1 MILLNYK
8 SSKFFPEIVRGT
20 MNTVKKIITKYFIAW
35 PEIESE
41 KVHYKPEY
49 LEGYVRLL
57 PVIIEEVK
65 WSFDY

>member
-1 MILLNYK
+1 
-8 SSKFFPEIVRGT
+8 